1 MRATLF
7 VARAPPTRA
16 MSACALPSR
25 FSSVNVLGSRTSRAS
40 SRRVTVAAAG
50 SSKHEEP
57 PKPDGLDLFAD
68 AFGPPTS
75 KPKPKAAGSGNARR
89 DNRTGTRWDRGRAS
103 RPKRATKGNT
113 QKQQQQQ
120 NAIQRRSVAQ
130 MMGDVNAPQ
139 NEFGQPE
146 FVAGRNAKTATRVVV
161 VVEGAND
168 AAAVRR
174 ALASAASGDETAA
187 TAATAAD
194 VVLLDVV
201 LLKGTWDKKS
211 GHHVV
216 PRDVISNLARLC
228 ETGLDVV
235 VLTDCDVAGR
245 QLRSRVVLEVPT
257 ALHAFLGAHESSAAA
272 DTKWHAAG
280 NVGVEHASVGAIRG
294 AVRRARRAHSDGG
307 SHGVSRNQFTRDD
320 LTKHGLCGPDDASPD
335 PVWRVLGG
343 VATRRR
349 LVGEYLGIGD
359 CDAKQ
364 LVRQLNLFF
373 EVCEFED
380 AIDALPKKG
389 DDIPRK
395 MTDGGAARFAGEH
408 ETANDNSQV
417 DIYAYVPPG
426 QAPLGFK

>member
-1 MRATLF
+1 MCAPLAFLF
-7 VARAPPTRA
+7 GERVGESYVTCFFPARDRRGRGFFETRGTPQTGWA
-16 MSACALPSR
+16 GFVR
-25 FSSVNVLGSRTSRAS
+25 
-40 SRRVTVAAAG
+40 RRVRAADFQAETESG
-50 SSKHEEP
+50 GFGKRETRQ
-57 PKPDGLDLFAD
+57 PDGHAVGPGQGVAPEASNEGKHPEATTATNRDSKAFRGAD
-68 AFGPPTS
+68 DGRRER
-75 KPKPKAAGSGNARR
+75 AAERVRS
-89 DNRTGTRWDRGRAS
+89 TGIRGRA
-103 RPKRATKGNT
+103 KRENGDASGGGGGGPGGTL
-113 QKQQQQQ
+113 
-120 NAIQRRSVAQ
+120 RSHSS
-130 MMGDVNAPQ
+130 
-139 NEFGQPE
+139 
-146 FVAGRNAKTATRVVV
+146 
-161 VVEGAND
+161 
-168 AAAVRR
+168 
-174 ALASAASGDETAA
+174 LASAASGDETAA

>member
-1 MRATLF
+1 VRATLF

-120 NAIQRRSVAQ
+120 TAIQRRSVAQ

-146 FVAGRNAKTATRVVV
+146 FVAGRNAKTATSQS
-161 VVEGAND
+161 
-168 AAAVRR
+168 VRTTTSNPVSQSR
-174 ALASAASGDETAA
+174 ARFDITSRGT
-187 TAATAAD
+187 
-194 VVLLDVV
+194 
-201 LLKGTWDKKS
+201 TWDKKS